1 LQLTVVKEHIAAL
14 HQRVIWFIMAV
25 DYLSSLNV
33 GSGLNI
39 TQIVDALVDAEK
51 APKEA
56 TLNSKVEEKTVSISS
71 FAEVKQEFGTFGEN
85 LSLLSSFTGLVVQSS
100 GTAVIPTVKDKS
112 KVVPSSHILN
122 VSQLATSQTIAFTGY
137 SSETAAIDASGMT
150 IDLGAWSSDL
160 SSFTPSGTNRTLT
173 FDGTET
179 LADVRNEING
189 LGIGVTAS
197 IIRTSDNNYALTLR
211 GPLGHDNQIRVQATP
226 VATLAAS
233 ALNFDPEN
241 TASDSLKQATA
252 GTNAIVTIDGVQIT
266 RPTNK
271 VDDVIAGVSLEL
283 KSVSTSTEVVS
294 ASYNEEMTR
303 EAIQLFVDEINS
315 ITNSLAEMNKTGT
328 ADETSGPLAGDTL
341 VRSFRNQLR
350 MITTTPI
357 TGFGDDDVFLSSFG
371 VMTNRDGTLSLD
383 EAKFKTY
390 FATNPGGFAAI
401 ANSRVDT
408 SSLSVKAEMT
418 SNSYTPG
425 NYQFIKNADGSA
437 TLSQII
443 KNNDGT
449 TTVGTAEPMSL
460 ENGVY
465 KITSGGARGVHITAT
480 GTSENATIY
489 IGKSL
494 FETLQ
499 DFTNSI
505 LKTNS
510 DIDQKVARYS
520 DDVTKYNEQLEDLN
534 AKMEAQ
540 RLLYTERF
548 TAMETAVSSFKET
561 STLLDN
567 FMESWRASLK

>member
-1 LQLTVVKEHIAAL
+1 MQITVVKEQITAL

-226 VATLAAS
+226 IVPLAAS

-449 TTVGTAEPMSL
+449 TTVGTAEPM
-460 ENGVY
+460 GF
-465 KITSGGARGVHITAT
+465 T
-480 GTSENATIY
+480 
-489 IGKSL
+489 KSPQVAL
-494 FETLQ
+494 VAFTLQ
-499 DFTNSI
+499 PQGLARTRQSI
-505 LKTNS
+505 LVKAFLRPYRILQIRS
-510 DIDQKVARYS
+510 
-520 DDVTKYNEQLEDLN
+520 
-534 AKMEAQ
+534 
-540 RLLYTERF
+540 
-548 TAMETAVSSFKET
+548 
-561 STLLDN
+561 
-567 FMESWRASLK
+567 

>member
-1 LQLTVVKEHIAAL
+1 
-14 HQRVIWFIMAV
+14 MAV

-226 VATLAAS
+226 VAPLAAS

-283 KSVSTSTEVVS
+283 KSVSTSTEVIS

-328 ADETSGPLAGDTL
+328 SDETSGPLAGDTL

-390 FATNPGGFAAI
+390 FAANPGGFAAI

-480 GTSENATIY
+480 GASENATIY

-567 FMESWRASLK
+567 FMESWRASLKG

>member
-1 LQLTVVKEHIAAL
+1 
-14 HQRVIWFIMAV
+14 MAV

-33 GSGLNI
+33 GSGLNV

-85 LSLLSSFTGLVVQSS
+85 LSLLSNFTGLVVQSS
-100 GTAVIPTVKDKS
+100 GTAVIPNVKDKS
-112 KVVPSSHILN
+112 KVVPSNHILN

-137 SSETAAIDASGMT
+137 SSETAAIDASSIT
-150 IDLGAWSSDL
+150 IDLGGWSSDL
-160 SSFTPSGTNRTLT
+160 STFSSSGTNRTLV

-211 GPLGHDNQIRVQATP
+211 GPLGYENQMRVQATP
-226 VATLAAS
+226 VAPSATS

-252 GTNAIVTIDGVQIT
+252 GTDAIVTIDGVQIT
-266 RPTNK
+266 RPTNT
-271 VDDVIAGVSLEL
+271 VDDVIAGVSLDL

-303 EAIQLFVDEINS
+303 EAIQLFVDEINT
-315 ITNSLAEMNKTGT
+315 ITNTLAEMNKTGT
-328 ADETSGPLAGDTL
+328 SDQTSGPLAGDTL

-383 EAKFKTY
+383 EAKFKSY
-390 FATNPGGFAAI
+390 FDANPGGFAAI

-418 SNSYTPG
+418 LNSFTPG
-425 NYQFIKNADGSA
+425 NYQFIKNADGTA

-443 KNNDGT
+443 KNTDGT
-449 TTVGTAEPMSL
+449 TTVGAAEAMSL

-465 KITSGGARGVHITAT
+465 KITSGGARGIHITAT
-480 GTSENATIY
+480 GTSENAKIY

-510 DIDQKVARYS
+510 DIDQKVARYT
-520 DDVTKYNEQLEDLN
+520 DDVTKYNEQLEELN
-534 AKMEAQ
+534 SKMEAQ
-540 RLLYTERF
+540 RMLYTERF

-567 FMESWRASLK
+567 FMESWRAGLKG